1 MEHGFE
7 IEIDLAPGG
16 ADTSSVPA
24 HLVAIAGYPGASQ
37 SPSPWR
43 LRAASLQRPRTS
55 PSRPAALS
63 SAGPSLIA
71 IDSQAPGKGDDM
83 TKPGRATVHR
93 PVHALRHAGHH
104 RRVVCS
110 GPAPINGR
118 SRSPRTE
125 AHQTSDSPGWR
136 PAVERCV
143 VSPARRGRGHVDSHS
158 LLSPP
163 APFFLR
169 RNRPWS

>member
-43 LRAASLQRPRTS
+43 LRAASLQRPRRS

-71 IDSQAPGKGDDM
+71 IDSHAPGRGNPCVGRLRPTRGPGLPFRSEDSRPIPGLPTPTM
-83 TKPGRATVHR
+83 TKPAEGNG
-93 PVHALRHAGHH
+93 PSAGA
-104 RRVVCS
+104 C
-110 GPAPINGR
+110 A
-118 SRSPRTE
+118 
-125 AHQTSDSPGWR
+125 A
-136 PAVERCV
+136 
-143 VSPARRGRGHVDSHS
+143 ARRP
-158 LLSPP
+158 SPP
-163 APFFLR
+163 GRLQ
-169 RNRPWS
+169 RPGTY